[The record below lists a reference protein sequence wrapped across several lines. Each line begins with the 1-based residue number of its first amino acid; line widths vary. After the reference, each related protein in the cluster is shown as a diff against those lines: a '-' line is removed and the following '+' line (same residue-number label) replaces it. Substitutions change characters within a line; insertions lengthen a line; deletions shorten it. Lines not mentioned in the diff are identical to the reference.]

1 MITLKQYDMAIAR
14 ILFKPIERLFLW
26 SSGADLEVLEQVPT
40 EKSKYYGIGGTIV
53 FTALMACFAGGY
65 AFHTAFK
72 DPALSVFFGL
82 FWGALIFNLD
92 RYIVSSFGVGDGK
105 RTIARQEVLEAAP
118 RLLMAALLGFV
129 IATPLELKL
138 FEGEIEAQ
146 IQQKIAVAQGLI
158 DQRYESSNSP
168 LIEGWRRELARIDGQ
183 RQKRNHD
190 VERKRT
196 EYLHAD
202 SLQRAEWVRGG
213 VSGLEGKGPLWE
225 ELNGLAVQLRAEYDT
240 LVFRSNVEEKNA
252 HPLEVDLINKI
263 KSEESKLLGDREKH
277 LAEEDKSRGLMAR
290 LEALGDLT
298 QRSAAIWWAKWLI
311 TLLFIFVEI
320 APVLFKMMTER
331 GPYDDIVEQKKY
343 EVLLNQQLRRSK
355 LNEDANATLKANRN
369 NQEEFLQ
376 AEMLKNREM
385 LQLIVE
391 AQKEIA
397 AEAIKAWKE
406 EQKEKVK
413 GNVASYIRTSG
424 QGNGAV

>member
-1 MITLKQYDMAIAR
+1 MNLAR
-14 ILFKPIERLFLW
+14 YLFRPIERLFLW
-26 SSGADLEVLEQVPT
+26 SSGADLEVLDQVPT

-53 FTALMACFAGGY
+53 FTALMASFAGGY
-65 AFHTAFK
+65 AFFTAFK
-72 DPALSVFFGL
+72 DAALSVFFGL

-105 RTIARQEVLEAAP
+105 RTISRQELLEAAP

-146 IQQKIAVAQGLI
+146 IQQRIAVAQGVI
-158 DQRYESSNSP
+158 DKRYESSNSP
-168 LIEGWRRELARIDGQ
+168 LIEGWRQELARIDSQ
-183 RQKRNHD
+183 RQRRNAD
-190 VERKRT
+190 IERKRS
-196 EYLHAD
+196 EFLHAD
-202 SLQRAEWVRGG
+202 SLQRAEWVEGG
-213 VSGLEGKGPLWE
+213 VSGLQGKGALWK
-225 ELNGLAVQLRAEYDT
+225 ELNDRSLVLHAEYDT
-240 LVFRSNVEEKNA
+240 LVARSDREEA
-252 HPLEVDLINKI
+252 LIRPKEDELNNKI
-263 KSEESKLLGDREKH
+263 KAEEGKLLADRQKH
-277 LAEEDKSRGLMAR
+277 IAEEDKSRGLMAR

-369 NQEEFLQ
+369 NQEEFLK

-406 EQKEKVK
+406 EQMEKMK
-413 GNVASYIRTSG
+413 DNVANYIRS
-424 QGNGAV
+424 NGAGPGNTRS